1 MKLDPVKTFL
11 TALVAAAAFGLA
23 PAPASARETSSALDL
38 ARQLNQA
45 FIGVAEDVSPAVV
58 VVKVA
63 HKQNYI
69 DAEEGDSPFAD
80 IFRQFRKRFADQ
92 QRYRRK
98 NKTHELPSGSTLP
111 L

>member
-1 MKLDPVKTFL
+1 MRKILL
-11 TALVAAAAFGLA
+11 TVIPSVFVAAAAFGLG

-69 DAEEGDSPFAD
+69 DAEEEDSPFVGMLKVEP
-80 IFRQFRKRFADQ
+80 IS
-92 QRYRRK
+92 
-98 NKTHELPSGSTLP
+98 L
-111 L
+111 